1 MSVRKLVEN
10 VYEVGVRDWDREL
23 FDELIPL
30 PDGTSYNSYIIFG
43 SEKTALIDSVEPAKK
58 DIFLNN
64 LKALNVKKIDYV
76 ISNHAEQDHSG
87 SIPDI
92 LKMYPES
99 RVVANEKCKNI
110 LKDHLL
116 IEDEK
121 FITIKDGDTLSLGD
135 KTLKFIFA
143 PWVHW
148 PETMLTYL
156 IEEEIL
162 FPCDL
167 FGSHN
172 ASSSLFVKDERKTY
186 YDAKRYYAEIMM
198 PFRNNIVNHMK
209 KIEALKLKYIAP
221 SHGEVYKNPDFIL
234 NAYREWISDK
244 VKNMVVLPYI
254 SMHHSTEVMVNFLI
268 DKLIERGIE
277 VRPFNL
283 VNADIGEIAISL
295 VDAATLIIGA
305 PALLVGTHPTI
316 IYAGYLV
323 NALRPKVKFVS
334 IIGSY
339 GWGTKLVDQISGLIT
354 NFKPEIIPPVLA
366 KGFPKEK
373 DFNALEK
380 LADTVAEK
388 HKSINLI

>member
-1 MSVRKLVEN
+1 
-10 VYEVGVRDWDREL
+10 
-23 FDELIPL
+23 
-30 PDGTSYNSYIIFG
+30 
-43 SEKTALIDSVEPAKK
+43 
-58 DIFLNN
+58 
-64 LKALNVKKIDYV
+64 
-76 ISNHAEQDHSG
+76 
-87 SIPDI
+87 
-92 LKMYPES
+92 
-99 RVVANEKCKNI
+99 
-110 LKDHLL
+110 
-116 IEDEK
+116 
-121 FITIKDGDTLSLGD
+121 
-135 KTLKFIFA
+135 
-143 PWVHW
+143 
-148 PETMLTYL
+148 
-156 IEEEIL
+156 
-162 FPCDL
+162 
-167 FGSHN
+167 
-172 ASSSLFVKDERKTY
+172 
-186 YDAKRYYAEIMM
+186 MM

-209 KIEALKLKYIAP
+209 KIETLKLKYIAP